1 MQVFQRIHDRLL
13 SSGDV
18 VPGQIVAPEGDGHS
32 PTNDE
37 LSLVHSREYLE
48 ALTGP
53 AGLDPARSRRI
64 GFGADAFSADE
75 GGRRG
80 LLMRRTRAEAAG
92 TLLAARLAL
101 ERGLAVATAGG
112 THHARASSGAGYCVI
127 NDLAFAAA
135 TLVAEGAVGRVAVVD
150 LDVHQGDG
158 TASVLALRG
167 GGGSSSSN
175 GRSSNGSSGG
185 GGSGT
190 PPPPAEEE
198 EEEEDAGASPVPAWI
213 RERVFTLSVHAAN
226 NFPARKEASTLDV
239 PLPDGCGDA
248 EYLSEVARA
257 LERVLDWLQQPLQ
270 PPPQPLSAAAT
281 PKNPLPLRPS
291 LVLFDAGVD
300 VHALDCLG
308 RLAVT
313 DAGLR
318 RREMMVLDCFL
329 ASGVPVAGVVGGGY
343 ADDLDALAERHMHLH
358 RAALEMWEMYGFGK
372 EEEVGDGRGKF
383 GAAGGMGTAEQ
394 QRAEAAAAA
403 A

>member
-1 MQVFQRIHDRLL
+1 MQVFQRIHDRLV

-18 VPGQIVAPEGDGHS
+18 LPGQIVAPEGDGLS

-64 GFGADAFSADE
+64 GFGADAFSAE
-75 GGRRG
+75 QGGRRD
-80 LLMRRTRAEAAG
+80 LLLRRTRAEAAG

-135 TLVAEGAVGRVAVVD
+135 TLVAEGAVGRVAIVD
-150 LDVHQGDG
+150 ADVHQGDG
-158 TASVLALRG
+158 TASVMSLRG
-167 GGGSSSSN
+167 GGASSSN
-175 GRSSNGSSGG
+175 GSSNGSGNGSGG
-185 GGSGT
+185 GGSGN
-190 PPPPAEEE
+190 PPD
-198 EEEEDAGASPVPAWI
+198 EEDAASPVPAWI

-226 NFPARKEASTLDV
+226 NFPARKERSTLDV
-239 PLPDGCGDA
+239 GLPDGCGDA
-248 EYLSEVARA
+248 EYLSAVART
-257 LERVLDWLQQPLQ
+257 LERVLDWLQQPMQ
-270 PPPQPLSAAAT
+270 PPQPPLSAAAAS
-281 PKNPLPLRPS
+281 KKPLFRPS

-329 ASGVPVAGVVGGGY
+329 AAGVPVAGVVGGGY
-343 ADDLDALAERHMHLH
+343 ADDLDVLAERHMHLH
-358 RAALEMWEMYGFGK
+358 RAALEMWEMHGLGG
-372 EEEVGDGRGKF
+372 EEEAEGGGRKF
-383 GAAGGMGTAEQ
+383 GAAGRAGTTEQ
-394 QRAEAAAAA
+394 RAAAAA
-403 A
+403 AAAA